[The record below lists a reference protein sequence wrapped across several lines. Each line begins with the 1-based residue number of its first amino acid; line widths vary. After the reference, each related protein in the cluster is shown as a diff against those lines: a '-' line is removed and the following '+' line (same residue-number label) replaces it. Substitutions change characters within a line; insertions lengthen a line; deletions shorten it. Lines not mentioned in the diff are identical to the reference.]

1 MIRQIWNAR
10 LGREIILVLLLKILL
25 IFGLWFLFFRVEEVP
40 TADQVSRAVLGSAN
54 QQGVN
59 ANDQH

>member
-1 MIRQIWNAR
+1 MIRISRFGWEMT
-10 LGREIILVLLLKILL
+10 GVLLLKVLL
-25 IFGLWFLFFRVEEVP
+25 IFGLWFFFFRAEEVP
-40 TADQVSRAVLGSAN
+40 TAEQVSRALLTVN

>member
-1 MIRQIWNAR
+1 MIRISHFSW
-10 LGREIILVLLLKILL
+10 EITLVLLLKVFL
-25 IFGLWFLFFRVEEVP
+25 IFGLWFLFFRAEEVP